1 MFYLAR
7 NLFTMRK
14 LITIIILAITAISC
28 DKKIEKPTWLNQTL
42 VISYNDIVFRFKT
55 NEQDLQ
61 AILITSIQ
69 PINLKADYQNGVL
82 KVYPINKG
90 GIIEGKAQICLR
102 NNKTSFFYDVEIKNG
117 TKAVFRKD
125 YRSPKT
131 LNPDSS
137 LIQQRIVY
145 RVDEFRNVT
154 SYNNNL
160 LFFEDNLKASTK
172 AGTYQTEKNNPLNA
186 YYVQAGSCNKINI
199 IFKKNIDKNIIE
211 VIAGPLMDNF
221 NNLIA
226 DGTLVTFY
234 YQNNYT
240 SIITATTLK
249 GYAQVEILFSR
260 DLVVYAQIN
269 QLKSNLLKI
278 K

>member
-1 MFYLAR
+1 
-7 NLFTMRK
+7 MRK

-28 DKKIEKPTWLNQTL
+28 DKKIEKPIWLNQTS
-42 VISYNDIVFRFKT
+42 VISYNDIAFRFKT

-90 GIIEGKAQICLR
+90 GIIEGKAQIFLR
-102 NNKTSFFYDVEIKNG
+102 NKKNSFFYDVEIKND
-117 TKAVFRKD
+117 TQVVFRKE

-137 LIQQRIVY
+137 LLQQSIVY
-145 RVDEFRNVT
+145 DVDEFRNLST
-154 SYNNNL
+154 NNKES
-160 LFFEDNLKASTK
+160 LFFEDNFKVSSK
-172 AGTYQTEKNNPLNA
+172 AGTYQTEENNPLNA
-186 YYVQAGSCNKINI
+186 YYVQAGSCVNINI
-199 IFKKNIDKNIIE
+199 LHKKIMDKNIIQ
-211 VIAGPLMDNF
+211 VFTGPLLDNF

-234 YQNNYT
+234 YQNDYT
-240 SIITATTLK
+240 STITATTLS
-249 GYAQVEILFSR
+249 GYAQVEIPFSKG
-260 DLVVYAQIN
+260 LTIYAQIN